1 VVPTRLLDLTRLVS
15 RLGRGPMTG
24 IDRVECAYLTHLA
37 SRETPLF
44 GLVRS
49 GAGWL
54 LLDQPGCARFAQIAT
69 AVAEDTGLPWVA
81 GRPASDR

>member
-1 VVPTRLLDLTRLVS
+1 MVPARLLDLTRLVS

-37 SRETPLF
+37 SRETLLF

-49 GAGWL
+49 AAGWL
-54 LLDQPGCARFAQIAT
+54 LLDQSGCARFAQIASGK
-69 AVAEDTGLPWVA
+69 AEAKTGK
-81 GRPASDR
+81 